1 MWWSQLK
8 SASIG
13 FRFCVSNLS
22 DSDTDLPCNHSLFRW
37 IVKQLFIDV
46 SAAAVLIPEMT
57 SHCSGTCTI
66 LTTRYRHFI
75 IVRMA
80 WRRRCH
86 AAQTRH
92 DELMTSLTCGEGVV
106 SCRVSLVIVIKL
118 IESTSKLWR
127 CSQYACMAS
136 WLCMCTVNRVVAFT
150 KLYYSWQANLRSVL
164 SVINVLIER
173 PTCRPPAADQMPDTW

>member
-8 SASIG
+8 SASTG

-22 DSDTDLPCNHSLFRW
+22 DADLPCNHSLFRW

-66 LTTRYRHFI
+66 LTTRYRRFI
-75 IVRMA
+75 VVRMA

-106 SCRVSLVIVIKL
+106 SCRVSCNRNQ
-118 IESTSKLWR
+118 TSKQWR

-150 KLYYSWQANLRSVL
+150 KLYYSGQANLRSVL

>member
-22 DSDTDLPCNHSLFRW
+22 DSDADLPCNHSLFHW

-57 SHCSGTCTI
+57 SHCLGTCTI
-66 LTTRYRHFI
+66 LTTRYRRFI

-86 AAQTRH
+86 AVQTRH
-92 DELMTSLTCGEGVV
+92 NELMTSLTCGEGVV
-106 SCRVSLVIVIKL
+106 SCRVSCNRNQTNWKHFKVVTLFTV
-118 IESTSKLWR
+118 
-127 CSQYACMAS
+127 CMHG
-136 WLCMCTVNRVVAFT
+136 VVAVHVYCEQSRCFH
-150 KLYYSWQANLRSVL
+150 
-164 SVINVLIER
+164 
-173 PTCRPPAADQMPDTW
+173 